1 MNELPLSAFTKRER
15 HTSNADSSRTR
26 PLFLRFVTWCVIMVW
41 RTGVDWRTK
50 RPFLTRATAHLS
62 VIVLT
67 LIAITLSG
75 VGIPSPRAAV
85 GGELDN
91 GAAPS
96 FERVAS
102 APQGTPPPVLPPLTN
117 WSLESDAD
125 VVARL
130 PVPHTTIPERVRA
143 QVTAYI
149 VQAGDTIFDIA
160 ARYGLAPDTIVWSN
174 REGIND
180 APWLIQPGLKLFILP
195 VDGVYH
201 TVLVGES
208 VASIAAQYEIEPAA
222 LYNQWNDLEEGAQ
235 PREGQLLVVPG
246 GQGEEVDWTP
256 PPLYPR
262 PGPAGL
268 SYGICRGAAVS
279 GPGGSGSFSYPTG
292 SPRVSGWRFHDPR
305 NPTHIGLDYACRT
318 GDPLYAAD
326 NGVVTIAGWNGGY
339 GILIEINHGNGFV
352 TRYGHFSELAVGC
365 GQSVYQGSLLGYCGS
380 TGWSSGAHLHFEIRH
395 QGAPQNPEAYLP

>member
-1 MNELPLSAFTKRER
+1 MNELPLSAFTERER

-62 VIVLT
+62 IIVLT

-85 GGELDN
+85 GETLDS
-91 GAAPS
+91 GAAS

-102 APQGTPPPVLPPLTN
+102 APQGTPPPILPPPTN
-117 WSLESDAD
+117 WSLESGAD

-149 VQAGDTIFDIA
+149 VQEGDTIFEIA

-201 TVLVGES
+201 TVFAGES
-208 VASIAAQYEIEPAA
+208 VASIAAAYEIEAAA
-222 LYNQWNDLEEGAQ
+222 LYNEWNDLEEGEQ

-256 PPLYPR
+256 PPLYPS

-279 GPGGSGSFSYPTG
+279 GPGANGSFIYPTG
-292 SPRVSGWRFHDPR
+292 SPRVSGWYFHDPR
-305 NPTHIGLDYACRT
+305 NPTHIGLDYACRA

-339 GILIEINHGNGFV
+339 GILIEINHGNGFI

-395 QGAPQNPEAYLP
+395 QGAPQNPQAYLP